1 MTKFLN
7 ISTDRTLGGSTP
19 SDSTVSSQKA
29 IKNYIADNVPLNK
42 ATGSDS
48 VSLFGIGSTS
58 DYDLNIGY
66 GSSSGGE
73 AVALGYSATARS
85 VSVAIGSRSGNTG
98 NKTNYVAIGY
108 YAIVDES
115 HTVAIGYA
123 SKAYAQYSIA
133 IGDTSYAQ
141 QYATYGVAIGYN
153 SNCTGSNSVA
163 LGYNTIAD
171 AYGTA
176 LGAGANVSG
185 VGAIQLGYGTNSEH
199 QSLYV
204 GFNAATSQYRVNY
217 KLLGSTGI
225 IPIERLGGDSTSTND
240 KYLKENGTWATVSGG
255 SNYTPNLF
263 DYKWSDYEIA
273 DQSWIKADSFSWQ
286 DGTVYSDAYNHL
298 VADYQGGTSQ
308 TETVGS
314 YTISY
319 VLATDGHK
327 ITTDG
332 TTVANIYNES
342 GVAWFYVLDTTNTR
356 FKLPRKR
363 SMQIVESV
371 FDDTINSW
379 YRLYSDGWVEQGGWD
394 NGTLDNSAN
403 LTLLKEMADTSY
415 TILMSPTNR
424 FYNGT
429 SPGSDNN
436 WLAFPFI
443 SKSTTQFQ
451 VKLWDSDS
459 GAGRGYWPFY
469 WMVKGK
475 SAIDVS
481 EYQADEKYM
490 YFYVGEFSQSAT
502 EQTAGITTAQ
512 LNAKVDLDLDNM
524 TPSAT
529 AKETIVGWGI
539 PDYTAGVAI
548 STGYVAVSNGMVK
561 IVRGGG
567 SWGVSLRV
575 DGVVVDGNYSN
586 TTNEGGCLIAFV
598 KKGSIVTWDTGNIS
612 DTPTFFP
619 CVGG

>member
-141 QYATYGVAIGYN
+141 QYATYGIAIGYN

-163 LGYNTIAD
+163 LGYNTTAD

-225 IPIERLGGDSTSTND
+225 IPIERLGGDNTSTNN
-240 KYLKENGTWATVSGG
+240 KFLKENGTWAEVGGGVS
-255 SNYTPNLF
+255 
-263 DYKWSDYEIA
+263 
-273 DQSWIKADSFSWQ
+273 
-286 DGTVYSDAYNHL
+286 
-298 VADYQGGTSQ
+298 
-308 TETVGS
+308 
-314 YTISY
+314 
-319 VLATDGHK
+319 TDGIS
-327 ITTDG
+327 ITTNSSDEIQ
-332 TTVANIYNES
+332 TI
-342 GVAWFYVLDTTNTR
+342 GV
-356 FKLPRKR
+356 
-363 SMQIVESV
+363 
-371 FDDTINSW
+371 
-379 YRLYSDGWVEQGGWD
+379 
-394 NGTLDNSAN
+394 
-403 LTLLKEMADTSY
+403 
-415 TILMSPTNR
+415 
-424 FYNGT
+424 
-429 SPGSDNN
+429 
-436 WLAFPFI
+436 
-443 SKSTTQFQ
+443 
-451 VKLWDSDS
+451 
-459 GAGRGYWPFY
+459 
-469 WMVKGK
+469 
-475 SAIDVS
+475 ID
-481 EYQADEKYM
+481 Q
-490 YFYVGEFSQSAT
+490 
-502 EQTAGITTAQ
+502 
-512 LNAKVDLDLDNM
+512 N
-524 TPSAT
+524 
-529 AKETIVGWGI
+529 
-539 PDYTAGVAI
+539 
-548 STGYVAVSNGMVK
+548 
-561 IVRGGG
+561 
-567 SWGVSLRV
+567 
-575 DGVVVDGNYSN
+575 N
-586 TTNEGGCLIAFV
+586 TTNAIKTWTGTKAQYDAIATKDANTV
-598 KKGSIVTWDTGNIS
+598 YNITDDANPLQNLLETIYPVGSIYIGIMNICPLAALFGTWTLVAQDKVLQGAGNRGSVGTTLNESLPNITGSLGSTWYSFGGTRSGAFKATSGTVNNPSNTGAGSGNYITDFDASLSSSTYQDNAPVQQDAYLVNIWQR
-612 DTPTFFP
+612 TA
-619 CVGG
+619 

>member
-1 MTKFLN
+1 M
-7 ISTDRTLGGSTP
+7 STYLGNQLLS
-19 SDSTVSSQKA
+19 
-29 IKNYIADNVPLNK
+29 
-42 ATGSDS
+42 
-48 VSLFGIGSTS
+48 
-58 DYDLNIGY
+58 
-66 GSSSGGE
+66 
-73 AVALGYSATARS
+73 
-85 VSVAIGSRSGNTG
+85 
-98 NKTNYVAIGY
+98 
-108 YAIVDES
+108 
-115 HTVAIGYA
+115 
-123 SKAYAQYSIA
+123 
-133 IGDTSYAQ
+133 
-141 QYATYGVAIGYN
+141 GVA
-153 SNCTGSNSVA
+153 T
-163 LGYNTIAD
+163 NTISNAHSLLDFKWTDHILNEMSWLRAD
-171 AYGTA
+171 T
-176 LGAGANVSG
+176 
-185 VGAIQLGYGTNSEH
+185 
-199 QSLYV
+199 
-204 GFNAATSQYRVNY
+204 
-217 KLLGSTGI
+217 
-225 IPIERLGGDSTSTND
+225 
-240 KYLKENGTWATVSGG
+240 
-255 SNYTPNLF
+255 
-263 DYKWSDYEIA
+263 
-273 DQSWIKADSFSWQ
+273 FSWQ
-286 DGTVYSDAYNHL
+286 SGDVYVAAYNHL

-314 YTISY
+314 YTITY

-327 ITTDG
+327 ITTDA

-443 SKSTTQFQ
+443 NKSTTQFQ

-459 GAGRGYWPFY
+459 GTGRGYWPFY

-481 EYQADEKYM
+481 EYQANEKYM

-502 EQTAGITTAQ
+502 EQTAGITAAQ
-512 LNAKVDLDLDNM
+512 LNAKVDLDFDNM

-548 STGYVAVSNGMVK
+548 SSGYVAVSNGMAM

-567 SWGVSLRV
+567 SGGVSLFV
-575 DGVVVDGNYSN
+575 DGVRVDGNYSN
-586 TTNEGGCLIAFV
+586 TTNEGGCLFAFV
-598 KKGSIVTWDTGNIS
+598 KKGSTVTWNTGNIS